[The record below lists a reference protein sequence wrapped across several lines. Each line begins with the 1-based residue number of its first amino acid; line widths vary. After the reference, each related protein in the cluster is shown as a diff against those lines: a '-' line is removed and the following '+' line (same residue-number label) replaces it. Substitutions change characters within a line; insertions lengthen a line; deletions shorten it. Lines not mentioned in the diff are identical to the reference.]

1 MTCRIS
7 LLSTAWLYMHWHA
20 HVENIVPIKENS
32 LKSIFQIKY
41 KKKMTLFLKGTL
53 TKQGDI

>member
-7 LLSTAWLYMHWHA
+7 LLTTAWLYMHWHIPYA

-41 KKKMTLFLKGTL
+41 LKKITLFLK
-53 TKQGDI
+53 KYPY